1 MSIVDGPPGYLGDQP
16 GAQRGERAPESEK
29 ADLAGSALSGLCSPT
44 SADARPCLGFW
55 RVARSRRQAS
65 APKVALRMSRV
76 RNGQRVVSASRP
88 VVVENAPKV
97 YSIREVAD
105 LLGLSAP
112 TVRAYVKSGA
122 LVVTHE
128 LAPASGGSERTH
140 YRISAAEVQRFL
152 DAHAVRPSPRDGDSD
167 PDGGVF

>member
-1 MSIVDGPPGYLGDQP
+1 MSLVDGPPGYLGDQP

-29 ADLAGSALSGLCSPT
+29 ADLAGSAFSGLGSPT
-44 SADARPCLGFW
+44 SANARLCLGSG
-55 RVARSRRQAS
+55 RLTGYRSRAS
-65 APKVALRMSRV
+65 AQEVALRMPRV
-76 RNGQRVVSASRP
+76 RNGPRVVSSSRP
-88 VVVENAPKV
+88 VVVDKAPKV